1 MNITE
6 FAAEKGLQQRI
17 ETALNLRCL
26 EHSLLDRISSLPI
39 KKSHAVRRLGS
50 YVARRGEP
58 VEIRLQFALE
68 EHLLIETFLHEL
80 AHCLDHLT
88 NQAGQPYR
96 RAHGKGWQEWAVALG
111 IVPSRCGVSAAL
123 NEIHEKRLKVVAVC
137 KKCGFELKRLKRLAR
152 NRKYIHPEC
161 GGRLKLV

>member
-1 MNITE
+1 MNISE
-6 FAAEKGLQQRI
+6 FAGEKGLQQRI
-17 ETALNLRCL
+17 ETALNLQCF
-26 EHSLLDRISSLPI
+26 EFSLLDKISSLPI

-88 NQAGQPYR
+88 NQTGQPYR

-111 IVPSRCGVSAAL
+111 IVPSRCGKSAAL
-123 NEIHEKRLKVVAVC
+123 NEIHEKRLKIVAVC